1 MEYCTT
7 DTVLSGMLSQMQSD
21 SRGADDGGKKLKEMS
36 HDTRERSTDK

>member
-1 MEYCTT
+1 
-7 DTVLSGMLSQMQSD
+7 MQSD